1 MGVKRPNIWLIEFSL
16 QVEPRSITCK
26 QSKSEA
32 ADMISWNAGIGFV
45 KSTQTNNSS
54 LKINL
59 SVKVSQSIT
68 LQKVSIF
75 QKTWFQNSVC
85 CEAVVSTFL
94 FFLLDLGPNTK
105 MLCCLVQFS
114 GFLLDLAFREFVV
127 NICLYHFFTVPR
139 APTTAGINV
148 GFRLVLFKFPGPC
161 FLIFFI
167 FRNSPD
173 DKF

>member
-1 MGVKRPNIWLIEFSL
+1 MGVKRPNIWVIEFSL
-16 QVEPRSITCK
+16 LVDPRSITCK

-75 QKTWFQNSVC
+75 QKTWFQNSVS

-139 APTTAGINV
+139 APTTTGINV
-148 GFRLVLFKFPGPC
+148 GFRCHAHSISISRSLFFDIFYFSKFS
-161 FLIFFI
+161 
-167 FRNSPD
+167 R
-173 DKF
+173 